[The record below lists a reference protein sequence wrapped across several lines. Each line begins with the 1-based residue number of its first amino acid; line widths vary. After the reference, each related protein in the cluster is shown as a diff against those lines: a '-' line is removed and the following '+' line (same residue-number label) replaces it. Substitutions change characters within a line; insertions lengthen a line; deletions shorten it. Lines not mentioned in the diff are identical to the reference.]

1 MTPPLMRR
9 AARAARTAH
18 AAVPLAA
25 AFARAADGPRA
36 AGAMLVAGLVHAT
49 PATWGGRLLR
59 LFGLRRLSLR
69 PRRLDGD
76 HLVIDP
82 YDRGHTCVVE
92 ELFVPPVAYDL
103 ALVPF
108 EADAIIDCGAHI
120 GAFSLLAR
128 RRFPS
133 AALVAFEPNPDNE
146 PYLREN
152 LRSNGVSAQIIAAA
166 VSTIDGRAAFRVQP
180 GRSESGRLAGPSGGD
195 ASEVNVIDLPAFVS
209 RLAAASVVVKMD
221 IEGEEERLLPALIPV
236 LPRTCAIFFETHRG
250 PDGWEAVH
258 RMLTA
263 ASFTV
268 RLLRHRDVFF
278 DGFAIRH

>member
-1 MTPPLMRR
+1 MTPPLMQRVG
-9 AARAARTAH
+9 RAARTALS
-18 AAVPLAA
+18 AVPLAA
-25 AFARAADGPRA
+25 AFVRAGDGPRA
-36 AGAMLVAGLVHAT
+36 AGAMFVAGLAHAT
-49 PATWGGRLLR
+49 PATWGGRLIR
-59 LFGLRRLSLR
+59 LFGVRRLSLR
-69 PRRLDGD
+69 PRRLGGD
-76 HLVIDP
+76 RLVIDP

-103 ALVPF
+103 ALVAF
-108 EADAIIDCGAHI
+108 EPAAIIDCGAHI
-120 GAFSLLAR
+120 GVFSLLAR

-152 LRSNGVSAQIIAAA
+152 LRSNGVAAQIIAAG
-166 VSTIDGRAAFRVQP
+166 VSTMDGRAGFRAQP
-180 GRSESGRLAGPSGGD
+180 GRSESGRLAEPSGGD

-209 RLAAASVVVKMD
+209 RLAAASVLVKMD

-250 PDGWEAVH
+250 SEGWEAVH
-258 RMLTA
+258 NMLTE